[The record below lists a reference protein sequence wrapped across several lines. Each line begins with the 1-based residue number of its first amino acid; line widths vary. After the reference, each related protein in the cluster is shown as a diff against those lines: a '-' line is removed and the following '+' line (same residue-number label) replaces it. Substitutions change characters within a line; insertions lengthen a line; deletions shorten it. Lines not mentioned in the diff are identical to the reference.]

1 MKIEFLWNKKSC
13 MNKVAIINAGIT
25 GIKNQ
30 KRDVF
35 GLFSAKIQKK
45 NRIILNLGNFYV
57 TLQPELC
64 FCAS

>member
-1 MKIEFLWNKKSC
+1 

-35 GLFSAKIQKK
+35 GLFSAKIQKII
-45 NRIILNLGNFYV
+45 RIILNLGNFYV